1 MDSTNSF
8 RDLFLLDP
16 DVVFLNHGS
25 FGATPRPVFEV
36 YQAWQRQIERQPVKF
51 IGRELTG
58 YLQTAR
64 HALGTYLH
72 VQGDDLVYIPN
83 ATFGVNIVAR
93 ALSLTADDEVLTTD
107 HEYGACDRVW
117 RFVSQKKG
125 FRYVR
130 QPIPL
135 PATSPEEI
143 VEQLWQ
149 GVTPRT
155 KIIYLS
161 HITSATAL
169 RLPVEAICHRAREAG
184 ILTLVD
190 GAHAPGQIPL
200 DLTNMGADFYTGN
213 CHKWL
218 SAPKGSAFLYARREV
233 QPLLEPLVVSWGWE
247 SERPSGSNFLDH
259 LEYLGTDD
267 LSSYLS
273 VPAAIQFQADHNW
286 SQVQQQCHELAKS
299 TLAQLCQL
307 TGLNPLYP
315 ADNRFFQQL
324 VIAPL
329 PPTDLDVLKRRLYD
343 EYRVEVPLISWNGHQ
358 FIRVSVQAYNTPADI
373 EVLLTA
379 LDALL

>member
-135 PATSPEEI
+135 PAPSPEEI

-200 DLTNMGADFYTGN
+200 DLTSMGADFYTGN

>member
-1 MDSTNSF
+1 
-8 RDLFLLDP
+8 
-16 DVVFLNHGS
+16 
-25 FGATPRPVFEV
+25 
-36 YQAWQRQIERQPVKF
+36 
-51 IGRELTG
+51 
-58 YLQTAR
+58 
-64 HALGTYLH
+64 
-72 VQGDDLVYIPN
+72 
-83 ATFGVNIVAR
+83 
-93 ALSLTADDEVLTTD
+93 VLTTD

-135 PATSPEEI
+135 PVSSPEEM

-155 KIIYLS
+155 KVIYLS

-169 RLPVEAICHRAREAG
+169 RLPVEAICQRAREAG
-184 ILTLVD
+184 ILTLID

-200 DLTNMGADFYTGN
+200 DLAAIGADFYTGN

-218 SAPKGSAFLYARREV
+218 SAPKGAAFLYARREA
-233 QPLLEPLVVSWGWE
+233 QPLLEPLVISWGWE
-247 SERPSGSNFLDH
+247 SERPSHSDFIDH

-273 VPAAIQFQADHNW
+273 VPAAIQFQAEHNW
-286 SQVQQQCHELAKS
+286 PQVQQRCHELAKE

-307 TGLNPLYP
+307 TGLAPLYP
-315 ADNRFFQQL
+315 SDNRFFQQL

-329 PPTDLDVLKRRLYD
+329 PPTDLEILKRRLYD

-358 FIRVSVQAYNTPADI
+358 FVRVSVQGYNTPADI
-373 EVLLTA
+373 ELLLSA
-379 LDALL
+379 LEALL

>member
-200 DLTNMGADFYTGN
+200 DLTSMGADFYTGN